1 VGAGAAGGAASPS
14 GSASAGAANGG
25 AAAGGGG
32 SGHAG
37 NDNGGSVAAF
47 MASPVFSRVAA
58 TVPTTITATPVV
70 VSRLG
75 IPCQTMTQTVEI
87 GGQNVHASAVLCRQP
102 DGRWQIQPPQ
112 NARLGTTAPVSP
124 SD

>member
-1 VGAGAAGGAASPS
+1 VGTGAAGGAASPS

-37 NDNGGSVAAF
+37 NDGGSVAAF
-47 MASPVFSRVAA
+47 MASPVYSRVAA